1 MRSRGHDYIL
11 PPVNMGN
18 APSKEPQGRPF
29 HRLSKSRVASHQ
41 GTPPLLS
48 PNGQLNTSNRSSDP
62 GPDLFSIPYS
72 TTATSTLS
80 IDISR
85 DGCNDSEK
93 RNSFL
98 TPPKPQRRRSLFRS
112 KSSQES
118 SERRR
123 YRRNTVI
130 GSPSLPSEPPAISR
144 ANSVNV
150 NHFGSELDAYGGLA
164 SPDRY
169 ILIALVFL
177 P

>member
-1 MRSRGHDYIL
+1 
-11 PPVNMGN
+11 MGN

-29 HRLSKSRVASHQ
+29 HRLSKPKGASHQ

-48 PNGQLNTSNRSSDP
+48 PNGHLSTSNRSSDP
-62 GPDLFSIPYS
+62 GPDLYSIPYS
-72 TTATSTLS
+72 STATSTLS

-85 DGCNDSEK
+85 DEAHDNEK

-98 TPPKPQRRRSLFRS
+98 APPKPQRRRSLFRS

-130 GSPSLPSEPPAISR
+130 GSPTRPSEPPAISR
-144 ANSVNV
+144 ANSVNA
-150 NHFGSELDAYGGLA
+150 NNNLGAELDVHGGLA
-164 SPDRY
+164 SPSM
-169 ILIALVFL
+169 
-177 P
+177 